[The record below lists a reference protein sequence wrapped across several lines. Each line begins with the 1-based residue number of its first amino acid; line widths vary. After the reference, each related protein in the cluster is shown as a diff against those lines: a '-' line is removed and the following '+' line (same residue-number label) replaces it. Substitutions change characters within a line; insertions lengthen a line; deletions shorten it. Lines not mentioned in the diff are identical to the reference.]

1 MSMTLEALETE
12 VFRLSPSDRS
22 RLLEHLISSLDED
35 EEMEAAWEEI
45 KSNTAVTLTIDLF
58 FIGLVF
64 LNPDF
69 KVKQHF
75 VIRF

>member
-35 EEMEAAWEEI
+35 EEMEAAWD
-45 KSNTAVTLTIDLF
+45 AVAAQREAQIDSGMAALIPF
-58 FIGLVF
+58 EAAIARLES
-64 LNPDF
+64 
-69 KVKQHF
+69 
-75 VIRF
+75 RFSK

>member
-35 EEMEAAWEEI
+35 EEMEAAWD
-45 KSNTAVTLTIDLF
+45 AVAAQREAQIDSGMAALIPF
-58 FIGLVF
+58 EAAIARLES
-64 LNPDF
+64 
-69 KVKQHF
+69 
-75 VIRF
+75 RFSR

>member
-35 EEMEAAWEEI
+35 EEMEAAWD
-45 KSNTAVTLTIDLF
+45 AVAAQREAQIDSGKAALIPF
-58 FIGLVF
+58 EAAIARLES
-64 LNPDF
+64 
-69 KVKQHF
+69 
-75 VIRF
+75 RFSR

>member
-35 EEMEAAWEEI
+35 EEVEAAWDAVAAQREAQI
-45 KSNTAVTLTIDLF
+45 DSGTTA
-58 FIGLVF
+58 LVPF
-64 LNPDF
+64 EVAIARLES
-69 KVKQHF
+69 
-75 VIRF
+75 RFSA

>member
-35 EEMEAAWEEI
+35 EEMEAAWDAVAAQREAQI
-45 KSNTAVTLTIDLF
+45 DSGTATLIPFEVAIARLES
-58 FIGLVF
+58 
-64 LNPDF
+64 
-69 KVKQHF
+69 
-75 VIRF
+75 RFST

>member
-35 EEMEAAWEEI
+35 EEVEAAWDAVAAQREAQI
-45 KSNTAVTLTIDLF
+45 YSGTAALIPFEAAFARLESRF
-58 FIGLVF
+58 FT
-64 LNPDF
+64 
-69 KVKQHF
+69 
-75 VIRF
+75 

>member
-35 EEMEAAWEEI
+35 EEMEAAWD
-45 KSNTAVTLTIDLF
+45 AVAAQREAQIDNGMAALIPF
-58 FIGLVF
+58 EAAIARLES
-64 LNPDF
+64 
-69 KVKQHF
+69 
-75 VIRF
+75 RFSK